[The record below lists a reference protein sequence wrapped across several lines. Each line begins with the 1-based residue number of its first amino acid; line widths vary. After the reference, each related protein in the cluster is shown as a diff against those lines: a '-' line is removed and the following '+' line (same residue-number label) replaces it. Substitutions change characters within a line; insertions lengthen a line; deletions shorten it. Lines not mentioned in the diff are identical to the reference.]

1 MGCPLNVPVKKGF
14 SGLGEALGEP
24 GKPAKPWNGKGGE
37 GEPKKGWKP
46 CVCGVGAGA
55 SWAVTR
61 EEPGRRNRKVITAI
75 PGHVLRRYIFIYYL
89 FISSLVYSF
98 LDEIIFLFVY

>member
-61 EEPGRRNRKVITAI
+61 EEPERRNRR
-75 PGHVLRRYIFIYYL
+75 LLSRYLVMDYVVIFI
-89 FISSLVYSF
+89 FIMSSF
-98 LDEIIFLFVY
+98 LH